1 MYGIRLL
8 RESTMKAVFSNRIQ
22 IEGNA
27 DMLAVLEEE
36 LTYRLPPRMPQDPP
50 IIIKTIRPL
59 REGIVSIPMGRID
72 LVPKNYDIVDKRI
85 TRPVEFP
92 EFAFTLR
99 ESQQAVYDRV
109 IDNTIIN
116 AWVSWGK
123 TITALSIAKKLG
135 NKTLVVT
142 HTTNLR
148 NQWEGEVKKAFGIT
162 PGRIGSGEFDTSGP
176 ITIGNI
182 QTLYRR
188 MDDIKQRFG
197 TVILDEMH
205 HVSSPTFTRIV
216 DEMPA
221 RFKIGLTGTLERKD
235 GRHVVFRDYFGNTVL
250 KPPKENYMIPKI
262 DVIKS
267 DIRFLDGSYTP
278 WAERVNH
285 LANNEEYVHTVAMIA
300 ARYAALGHK
309 VLVVSDRVAFL
320 KVCARLVGNRAICI
334 TGDMPFEE
342 RDIAMKQMKGDKNI
356 LFGTQSIF
364 SEGISLDELS
374 CLVLATPVNNDPLL
388 TQLIGRIV
396 REKEGKIQPT
406 VVDIHLKGKTATRQ
420 ATARMGYYIKED
432 YKVKIL

>member
-1 MYGIRLL
+1 
-8 RESTMKAVFSNRIQ
+8 MKAVYSNRIQ
-22 IEGNA
+22 IEGDT
-27 DMLAVLEEE
+27 DMLSVLEEE

-59 REGIVSIPMGRID
+59 REGIVSIPMGRTD
-72 LVPKNYDIVDKRI
+72 LVPKHYDIIDKRI

-92 EFAFTLR
+92 EFAFDLR

-123 TITALSIAKKLG
+123 TITALSIAKKLA

-148 NQWEGEVKKAFGIT
+148 NQWEREVEKAFGIKA
-162 PGRIGSGEFDTSGP
+162 GRIGSGDFDTTPP

-221 RFKIGLTGTLERKD
+221 RYKIGLTGTLERKD

-250 KPPKENYMIPKI
+250 KPPKENYLVPKV

-267 DIRFLDGSYTP
+267 EVRFLDGSYTP

-285 LANNEEYVHTVAMIA
+285 LVNTEEYVHSISMIA

-320 KVCARLVGNRAICI
+320 KICARLVGNRAICI

-342 RDIAMKQMKGDKNI
+342 RDVAMKQMKGDKNI

-364 SEGISLDELS
+364 SEGISLDDLS
-374 CLVLATPVNNDPLL
+374 CLVLGTPVNNDPLL

-396 REKEGKIQPT
+396 RKKEGKIQPT

-420 ATARMGYYIKED
+420 ANARMGYYIKEG